1 MKRLLLLTLLAA
13 WLWPAA
19 AVTADQAAQGTAAS
33 KAAEPAVEPATL
45 KIHNRPIVTLLLSIG
60 SAGTVNQAVSGLMLM
75 YSRAL
80 RVGDYVQIGETE
92 GTVAALGM
100 FSKGRVRGTCN
111 HSPCP

>member
-1 MKRLLLLTLLAA
+1 MKRLILLLSALAF
-13 WLWPAA
+13 LWPAA
-19 AVTADQAAQGTAAS
+19 VVPAEQPVPKGKTEKAVD
-33 KAAEPAVEPATL
+33 PALAPATL